1 MVLVSIFALRDMIQQ
16 VQSEYKTLFNAS
28 SHMCLSTEADLNTL
42 RNYLKVQQLQTYK
55 FDQDNNQYA
64 TPVQDL
70 LTVGAKYANKP
81 SVFWNFTYTC
91 RKVTNLG
98 ISEGPVMTG
107 PADDASPNEEDVA
120 DCDLSH
126 NGSES
131 LMAEDMIFD
140 GDNSPFMLDEDEYPP
155 RTDIGDFITMT
166 KEIVDEF
173 SRYE

>member
-1 MVLVSIFALRDMIQQ
+1 MIQMAATSL
-16 VQSEYKTLFNAS
+16 QSEYKTLFNAT
-28 SHMCLSTEADLNTL
+28 SHTSPSAEADLNSL

-55 FDQDNNQYA
+55 FDRDNNQYA
-64 TPVQDL
+64 TLVRDL
-70 LTVGAKYANKP
+70 LAVGAEYADKL
-81 SVFWNFTYTC
+81 SAFRNFMYTHC
-91 RKVTNLG
+91 KVTNLG
-98 ISEGPVMTG
+98 IDEGPVMTG
-107 PADDASPNEEDVA
+107 LTDDASPNDEDVA

-131 LMAEDMIFD
+131 LMAEDMVFD

-155 RTDIGDFITMT
+155 GTDIGDFIAMT

>member
-81 SVFWNFTYTC
+81 SVF
-91 RKVTNLG
+91 
-98 ISEGPVMTG
+98 
-107 PADDASPNEEDVA
+107 
-120 DCDLSH
+120 
-126 NGSES
+126 
-131 LMAEDMIFD
+131 
-140 GDNSPFMLDEDEYPP
+140 
-155 RTDIGDFITMT
+155 
-166 KEIVDEF
+166 
-173 SRYE
+173 